1 MVVKKESFEKT
12 GHVENNDKSKSY
24 IFFEDIEM

>member
-12 GHVENNDKSKSY
+12 GHVENNYKSKNY